1 MVDKTFGSDIK
12 DDIIQSTPKVSAR
25 NVEKSLNQPIKQ
37 FKPHESTSTRTR
49 L

>member
-1 MVDKTFGSDIK
+1 MVDKTFESDTK